1 MFVRVTVARYDPT
14 REEEVDRYA
23 DDEIIPSYRAMP
35 GFQGYG
41 GGVDREAGRMVVV
54 TAWDTREH
62 AQYPPG
68 FLAKIGPRFAELDIA
83 LELSQVFELSA

>member
-1 MFVRVTVARYDPT
+1 MFVRVTVARYDPA
-14 REEEVDRYA
+14 REEEADRYA
-23 DDEIIPSYRAMP
+23 DDEIVPSYRAMP

-54 TAWDTREH
+54 TTWDTREH
-62 AQYPPG
+62 AQYPPE
-68 FLAKIGPRFAELDIA
+68 FLAKIGPRFAELGIA